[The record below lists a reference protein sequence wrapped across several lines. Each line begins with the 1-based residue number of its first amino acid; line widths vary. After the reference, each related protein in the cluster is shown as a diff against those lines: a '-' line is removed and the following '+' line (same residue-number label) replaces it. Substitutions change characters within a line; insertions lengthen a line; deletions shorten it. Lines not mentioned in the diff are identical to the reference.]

1 MRIPIVF
8 GVLFLTTLA
17 SADGLANGFER
28 MWIYYAFLLD
38 VKLASVR
45 PDASRSILL
54 DCPSDARFKD
64 VMAAIDTTD
73 FSHLD
78 ILPDEENRFPPIRE
92 TAQRL
97 LDIGMTDS
105 FDSEQVIKGQGSF
118 TRMISDLGWMVNN
131 IKTKLTKD
139 ELKTVK
145 DESDRADEALMLAKS
160 RRYFE
165 LSNFMWGSLNELD
178 GIKVETSTGPWGEVI
193 DWEKTIAK
201 SSLPKEEA
209 KARIE
214 EFKDWY
220 YEADPSAAGH
230 RGPLRS
236 MKKAYNMQTRVSCGS

>member
-54 DCPSDARFKD
+54 DCPSGARFKD

-160 RRYFE
+160 RR
-165 LSNFMWGSLNELD
+165 
-178 GIKVETSTGPWGEVI
+178 
-193 DWEKTIAK
+193 
-201 SSLPKEEA
+201 SSSCQ
-209 KARIE
+209 I
-214 EFKDWY
+214 
-220 YEADPSAAGH
+220 
-230 RGPLRS
+230 
-236 MKKAYNMQTRVSCGS
+236 SCGDR

>member
-160 RRYFE
+160 RR
-165 LSNFMWGSLNELD
+165 
-178 GIKVETSTGPWGEVI
+178 
-193 DWEKTIAK
+193 
-201 SSLPKEEA
+201 SSSCQ
-209 KARIE
+209 I
-214 EFKDWY
+214 
-220 YEADPSAAGH
+220 
-230 RGPLRS
+230 
-236 MKKAYNMQTRVSCGS
+236 SCGDR

>member
-8 GVLFLTTLA
+8 GALFLTTLA

-160 RRYFE
+160 RR
-165 LSNFMWGSLNELD
+165 
-178 GIKVETSTGPWGEVI
+178 
-193 DWEKTIAK
+193 
-201 SSLPKEEA
+201 SSSCQ
-209 KARIE
+209 I
-214 EFKDWY
+214 
-220 YEADPSAAGH
+220 
-230 RGPLRS
+230 
-236 MKKAYNMQTRVSCGS
+236 SCGDR

>member
-118 TRMISDLGWMVNN
+118 TRMISDLGWTVNN
-131 IKTKLTKD
+131 IKTNVQTMKFGPPFQPSFSTNNQGYQQPY
-139 ELKTVK
+139 
-145 DESDRADEALMLAKS
+145 ESYQGQGGRGGS
-160 RRYFE
+160 R
-165 LSNFMWGSLNELD
+165 GQ
-178 GIKVETSTGPWGEVI
+178 GG
-193 DWEKTIAK
+193 
-201 SSLPKEEA
+201 
-209 KARIE
+209 
-214 EFKDWY
+214 
-220 YEADPSAAGH
+220 
-230 RGPLRS
+230 RG
-236 MKKAYNMQTRVSCGS
+236 G

>member
-78 ILPDEENRFPPIRE
+78 ILPDEETRFPPIRE

-160 RRYFE
+160 RR
-165 LSNFMWGSLNELD
+165 
-178 GIKVETSTGPWGEVI
+178 
-193 DWEKTIAK
+193 
-201 SSLPKEEA
+201 SSSCQ
-209 KARIE
+209 I
-214 EFKDWY
+214 
-220 YEADPSAAGH
+220 
-230 RGPLRS
+230 
-236 MKKAYNMQTRVSCGS
+236 SCGDR